1 MYLYRV
7 RRADCIESSK
17 ELSILLY
24 PQMLIYSF
32 QGICVVEFRNPQ
44 FTCFLSRTIGV

>member
-7 RRADCIESSK
+7 RSADCIGYYEPSK
-17 ELSILLY
+17 SLLY

-32 QGICVVEFRNPQ
+32 QGIRVVEFRSPQ
-44 FTCFLSRTIGV
+44 FTCFLSRTR